1 MYPAYNFLLK
11 ATRILQVDNY
21 DDNDLEM
28 IYNYVISINYE
39 TLIDYNNNRTILIY
53 DNDLEFYIEIIDVLT
68 QALIDIEDYEKC
80 QVLKYKK
87 EECLTIMNK
96 I

>member
-1 MYPAYNFLLK
+1 MYLAYNFLLK

-28 IYNYVISINYE
+28 IYNYVISIDYE

>member
-1 MYPAYNFLLK
+1 MLK

-28 IYNYVISINYE
+28 IYNYVISIDYE
-39 TLIDYNNNRTILIY
+39 TLIDYNNNKTILIC
-53 DNDLEFYIEIIDVLT
+53 DNDLEFFIEIIDVLT

>member
-1 MYPAYNFLLK
+1 MLK

-21 DDNDLEM
+21 HDNDLEM
-28 IYNYVISINYE
+28 IYNYVISIDYE

>member
-28 IYNYVISINYE
+28 IYNYVISIDYE
-39 TLIDYNNNRTILIY
+39 TLIDYNNNRTILIC
-53 DNDLEFYIEIIDVLT
+53 DNDLEFFIEIIDVLT

>member
-1 MYPAYNFLLK
+1 MLK

-28 IYNYVISINYE
+28 IYNYVISIDYE

>member
-1 MYPAYNFLLK
+1 LLK

-28 IYNYVISINYE
+28 IYNYVISIDYE

-87 EECLTIMNK
+87 EECLRIMNK

>member
-28 IYNYVISINYE
+28 IYNYVISIDYE

-87 EECLTIMNK
+87 EECLRIMNK

>member
-1 MYPAYNFLLK
+1 LLK

-28 IYNYVISINYE
+28 IYNYVISIDYE

>member
-1 MYPAYNFLLK
+1 MLK

-28 IYNYVISINYE
+28 IYNYVISIDYE

-87 EECLTIMNK
+87 EECLRIMNK

>member
-1 MYPAYNFLLK
+1 LLK

-21 DDNDLEM
+21 HDNDLEM
-28 IYNYVISINYE
+28 IYNYVISIDYE

>member
-28 IYNYVISINYE
+28 IYNYVISIDYE

>member
-21 DDNDLEM
+21 HDNDLEM
-28 IYNYVISINYE
+28 IYNYVISIDYE